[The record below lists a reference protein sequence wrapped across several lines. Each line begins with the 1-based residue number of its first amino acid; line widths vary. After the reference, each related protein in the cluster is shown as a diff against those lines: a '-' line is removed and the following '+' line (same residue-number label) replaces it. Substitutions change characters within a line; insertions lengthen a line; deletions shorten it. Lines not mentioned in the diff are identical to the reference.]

1 VVKKADIGG
10 KRLVGLSPDAWVR
23 WVTGQPDLIAQ
34 EIVGSDFQ
42 WISRENDVLIKV
54 VSPIHGEFLVLT
66 ELQLRYLEIMPERM
80 RAYVAL
86 AEEKYKLPVYA
97 VLINILPPARNV
109 IIPNRIER
117 NFLGQQSRQDYQV
130 INLWEVEAE
139 LVFEQSLVTL
149 MPFVPILKNGDDEV
163 LVRRAVQLLQQDPRL
178 NELESLLAF
187 FASFVLE
194 TEVVAQILRW
204 DMAVLRESPWY
215 QEILQQGLREGEQ
228 RGITLGEQRGE
239 QRGREQGR
247 QEGEQ
252 RGAQREAVALN
263 LRLLARRLRLDS
275 LPDAFRIQIE
285 QLSLPQLEALSEA
298 LLDFQ
303 TLADLETWL
312 QNN

>member
-10 KRLVGLSPDAWVR
+10 KRLVGLSPDAWVQ
-23 WVTGQPDLIAQ
+23 WVTGQTDLVAQ
-34 EIVGSDFQ
+34 EIVGNDFQ

-54 VSPIHGEFLVLT
+54 FSPTHGEFLVLT
-66 ELQLRYLEIMPERM
+66 ELQLRYLGIMPERM

-109 IIPNRIER
+109 VIPSRIER

-130 INLWEVEAE
+130 INLWEVEAGV
-139 LVFEQSLVTL
+139 VFEQNLVTL
-149 MPFVPILKNGDDEV
+149 MPFVPILKDGDNEV
-163 LVRRAVQLLQQDPRL
+163 LVRRAVQILQQDPQT

-187 FASFVLE
+187 FASFVLD

-215 QEILQQGLREGEQ
+215 QEILLQGEQ
-228 RGITLGEQRGE
+228 RGIALGEERGE

-252 RGAQREAVALN
+252 RGAQREAVALS
-263 LRLLARRLRLDS
+263 LRQLARRLRLDS
-275 LPDAFRIQIE
+275 LPDSCRIQIE
-285 QLSLPQLEALSEA
+285 QLSLPQLEMLSEA

-312 QNN
+312 RNS